1 MLLFFW
7 EVEGF
12 EELRFFCGD
21 DHGLLSKSSMLFFWE
36 GEGFEELRR
45 FLFCEELFLFWEVT
59 GEVVR
64 VEDRGAVAGEDE
76 RDTPLSTRRTAFDGS
91 FLAVTLLRGVE
102 EERFFGE
109 EAATFAFLFPPPPT
123 AARFLLRS
131 ALSIAPMFFLKML
144 LPRGCSFFNLRY
156 ALVSTIL
163 FHLTSS
169 SRKKKVND
177 TTTGVFHSLRH
188 LTQVTYQL

>member
-7 EVEGF
+7 EGEGF

-59 GEVVR
+59 GGVVR
-64 VEDRGAVAGEDE
+64 VED
-76 RDTPLSTRRTAFDGS
+76 P
-91 FLAVTLLRGVE
+91 
-102 EERFFGE
+102 GE
-109 EAATFAFLFPPPPT
+109 EAATFAFLFPPSPT

-144 LPRGCSFFNLRY
+144 LPRGCFFFNLRY

-169 SRKKKVND
+169 SRKKK
-177 TTTGVFHSLRH
+177 
-188 LTQVTYQL
+188 